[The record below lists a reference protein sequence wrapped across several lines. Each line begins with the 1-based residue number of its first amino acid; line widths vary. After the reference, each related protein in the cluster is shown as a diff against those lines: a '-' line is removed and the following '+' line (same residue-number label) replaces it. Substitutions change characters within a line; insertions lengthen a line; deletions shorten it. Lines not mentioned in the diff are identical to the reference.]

1 MDVGQLVLTMTF
13 ADFSNEVQNFLYLSR
28 EFDASHVGEGEEPLL
43 SRNTT
48 TFTVSIITDV
58 ELF

>member
-28 EFDASHVGEGEEPLL
+28 EFDASHVGEGEERATP
-43 SRNTT
+43 
-48 TFTVSIITDV
+48 DV
-58 ELF
+58 QNHDLYRIHHH